1 MKVKSRNVMFIS
13 VIMSLML
20 ALAACSGGGGTSAS
34 EQPGEADPGQK
45 NGADKG
51 TESGY
56 PEQLT
61 YWVAL
66 NSNVSATLQNAGDIK
81 VYQKLEEITGTKVK
95 FQHPPAGSEQDS
107 FNIMVSSGDLPDVIE
122 HNWAVVS
129 GGPDKLIGDGTIIR
143 LNELID
149 EHAPN
154 LTKVLDDHPEYRKMI
169 TSDDGNI
176 YLFPFLRGD
185 DYLLT
190 YNGLIIRQDWLDKLG
205 LDMPETIDE
214 WYTVLTAFKN
224 GDPNG
229 NGQADEIPL
238 RLDPGQLSMN
248 KAFIGAWGITDSF
261 YQVDG
266 VVKYGPIQPEFKE
279 FLQTMSRWYAEGLI
293 DPDYLSGD
301 SNLWDA
307 KITNHTLGAFTGYTG
322 SGIGRYMQL
331 MEDKGGNF
339 NLAGA
344 PNVSLKKGEIPPLG
358 QMDSPFTGYGAA
370 ITSKNA
376 NPEATVRW
384 LDYKYGEEGHM
395 LFNFG
400 IEGESYTLES
410 GYPTYTDKVL
420 KHESLPIAQA
430 LAQYAMAGYSGPF
443 VQDPRY
449 MEQYSSL
456 PQQKAAIE
464 VWMKASNDRLMPVIS
479 PNEEESAR
487 YASIMNDVKTY
498 YDEMLNKFIMG
509 VEPIDQFESF
519 VETIKSMGIEEAI
532 SIQQAALDRY
542 NSR

>member
-1 MKVKSRNVMFIS
+1 MKNRNVMFVS
-13 VIMSLML
+13 LIMSFVL
-20 ALAACSGGGGTSAS
+20 ALTGCSGGGGKAAS
-34 EQPGEADPGQK
+34 DQNGEADPAKTQQE
-45 NGADKG
+45 G
-51 TESGY
+51 TPKEVGY
-56 PEQLT
+56 PESLT
-61 YWVAL
+61 YWVTL
-66 NSNVSATLQNAGDIK
+66 NSNASATLQNAGEIK
-81 VYQKLEEITGTKVK
+81 AYQKLEEITGTKVQ

-122 HNWAVVS
+122 HNWSAVS
-129 GGPDKLIGDGTIIR
+129 GGPDKLIGDGTLIR

-149 EHAPN
+149 QHAPN
-154 LTKVLDDHPEYRKMI
+154 LKKVLEENPEYRKMI

-176 YLFPFLRGD
+176 YVFPFLRGD

-205 LDMPETIDE
+205 LGMPETIEE
-214 WYTVLTAFKN
+214 WHTVLTAFKN
-224 GDPNG
+224 DDPNG

-248 KAFIGAWGITDSF
+248 KAFLGAWGITDSF

-279 FLQTMSRWYAEGLI
+279 FLQTMSQWYAEGLI

-307 KITNHTLGAFTGYTG
+307 KITNNTLGAFTGYTG
-322 SGIGRYMQL
+322 SGIGRYLQM
-331 MEDKGGNF
+331 MEGKGGSF
-339 NLAGA
+339 DLAGA
-344 PNVSLKKGEIPPLG
+344 PNVALKKGETPPLG
-358 QMDSPFTGYGAA
+358 QKDSPFTGYGAA
-370 ITSKNA
+370 ITSKNQ
-376 NPEATVRW
+376 NPEATVKW
-384 LDYKYGEEGHM
+384 LDYKYGEEGSL

-400 IEGESYTLES
+400 IEGESYEMVD
-410 GYPTYTDKVL
+410 GYPTYTEQITKND
-420 KHESLPIAQA
+420 SLPIAQA

-443 VQDPRY
+443 VQDRRY

-456 PQQKAAIE
+456 PQQASAIE
-464 VWMKASNDRLMPVIS
+464 AWMNAKNDRLMPVIS

-509 VEPIDQFESF
+509 VEPIDQFEAF
-519 VETIKSMGIEEAI
+519 VETIKGMGIEEAVA
-532 SIQQAALDRY
+532 IQQAALDRY